1 MVTTYYIIIIAL
13 LLIGC
18 AILLTLLLSQRRRHD
33 EAVSNLQNTITA
45 ANDALSKSN
54 AEHSAQTQSLQQAI
68 EQERTARQAEQIAR
82 AKVEAELDAERRS
95 TAEKA
100 RSQEEFEKTLREQ
113 FRNLA
118 TDVLSE
124 QSRLFKEDNRESIDI
139 ILKPFKDNITDFR
152 TRVEAIYTQQT
163 EQGGALKKELQ
174 TLMDL
179 NQRITTE
186 TTNLTNALKGNSKV
200 QGDWGEMILESI
212 LDSSNLIQG
221 IHYDTQYNIKDEEGH
236 NLRPDVVLH
245 LPNKKKIIID
255 SKVSLTAY
263 VNYVSAN
270 DEAERKVAMAAHI
283 ASVRQHVKE
292 LGAKSY
298 QQLLQSPDFVIMFV
312 PNEPAFLDALKEDNT
327 IWSDAYEKKVIIS
340 SPTNLFA
347 LLKIVDDLWRREEQN
362 KNHKKILDESVR
374 LYEQLLTFSKHL
386 ESIGSNL
393 DKVKESYDNAYKSFH
408 TGNNNIVRVGE
419 RLRKLGLP
427 STKKLSDKLIELS
440 DEGAEDDATDNALQE
455 VNTPNKLVANE

>member
-1 MVTTYYIIIIAL
+1 MITTYYIIIAL
-13 LLIGC
+13 LALGC
-18 AILLTLLLSQRRRHD
+18 AVLLTLLLSQRRRHD
-33 EAVSNLQNTITA
+33 EAVSNLQNTISA
-45 ANDALSKSN
+45 ANEAIAKSQ
-54 AEHSAQTQSLQQAI
+54 AEHSSQLHSLQQAI
-68 EQERTARQAEQIAR
+68 EQERFICQKEQLAR

-95 TAEKA
+95 ATEKA

-124 QSRLFKEDNRESIDI
+124 QSRQFKEDNRESIDL

-152 TRVEAIYTQQT
+152 TRVETIFT
-163 EQGGALKKELQ
+163 EQTKESGSLKKELQ
-174 TLMDL
+174 ILMSL
-179 NQRITTE
+179 NQQITTE
-186 TTNLTNALKGNSKV
+186 TTNLTNALRGNSKV
-200 QGDWGEMILESI
+200 QGDWGEMILETI

-221 IHYDTQYNIKDEEGH
+221 IHYDTQYNIKDEEGK

-245 LPNKKKIIID
+245 LPNNKKIIID

-283 ASVRQHVKE
+283 VSVRQHVKE
-292 LGAKSY
+292 LGTKSY

-327 IWSDAYEKKVIIS
+327 IWSDAYDKKVIIS

-374 LYEQLLTFSKHL
+374 LYEQLLAFTVDL
-386 ESIGSNL
+386 EAVGTNIG
-393 DKVKESYDNAYKSFH
+393 KAKEAYDNAYKRLH

-427 STKKLSDKLIELS
+427 TTKKQSDKLIELS
-440 DEGAEDDATDNALQE
+440 EEGAEELSEDNVTPE
-455 VNTPNKLVANE
+455 VNQPKKLAANE

>member
-1 MVTTYYIIIIAL
+1 MITTYYIIIAL
-13 LLIGC
+13 LALGC
-18 AILLTLLLSQRRRHD
+18 AVLLTLLLSQRRRHD
-33 EAVSNLQNTITA
+33 EAVSNLQNTISA
-45 ANDALSKSN
+45 ANEAIAKSQ
-54 AEHSAQTQSLQQAI
+54 AEHSSQLHSLQQAI
-68 EQERTARQAEQIAR
+68 EQERSICQKEQLAR

-95 TAEKA
+95 ATEKA

-124 QSRLFKEDNRESIDI
+124 QSRQFKEDNRESIDL

-152 TRVEAIYTQQT
+152 TRVETIFT
-163 EQGGALKKELQ
+163 EQTKESGSLKKELQ
-174 TLMDL
+174 ILMSL
-179 NQRITTE
+179 NQQITTE
-186 TTNLTNALKGNSKV
+186 TTNLTNALRGNSKV
-200 QGDWGEMILESI
+200 QGDWGEMILETI

-221 IHYDTQYNIKDEEGH
+221 IHYDTQYNIKDEEGK

-245 LPNKKKIIID
+245 LPNNKKIIID

-292 LGAKSY
+292 LGTKSY

-327 IWSDAYEKKVIIS
+327 IWSDAYDKKVIIS

-374 LYEQLLTFSKHL
+374 LYEQLLAFTVDL
-386 ESIGSNL
+386 EAVGTNIG
-393 DKVKESYDNAYKSFH
+393 KAKEAYDSAYKRLH

-427 STKKLSDKLIELS
+427 TTKKQSDKLIELS
-440 DEGAEDDATDNALQE
+440 EEGAEDLSEDNVTPE
-455 VNTPNKLVANE
+455 VNQPKKLVANE

>member
-1 MVTTYYIIIIAL
+1 MITTYYIIIAL
-13 LLIGC
+13 LALGC
-18 AILLTLLLSQRRRHD
+18 AVLLTLLLSQRRRHD
-33 EAVSNLQNTITA
+33 EAVSNLQNTISA
-45 ANDALSKSN
+45 ANEAIAKSQ
-54 AEHSAQTQSLQQAI
+54 AEHSSQLHSLQQTI
-68 EQERTARQAEQIAR
+68 EQERSICQKEQLAR

-95 TAEKA
+95 ATEKA

-124 QSRLFKEDNRESIDI
+124 QSRQFKEDNRESIDL

-152 TRVEAIYTQQT
+152 TRVETIFT
-163 EQGGALKKELQ
+163 EQTKESGSLKKELQ
-174 TLMDL
+174 ILMSL
-179 NQRITTE
+179 NQQITTE
-186 TTNLTNALKGNSKV
+186 TTNLTNALRGNSKV
-200 QGDWGEMILESI
+200 QGDWGEMILETI

-221 IHYDTQYNIKDEEGH
+221 IHYDTQYNIKDEEGK

-245 LPNKKKIIID
+245 LPNNKKIIID

-292 LGAKSY
+292 LGTKSY

-327 IWSDAYEKKVIIS
+327 IWSDAYDKKVIIS

-374 LYEQLLTFSKHL
+374 LYEQLLAFTIDL
-386 ESIGSNL
+386 EAVGTNIG
-393 DKVKESYDNAYKSFH
+393 KAKEAYDSAYKRLH

-427 STKKLSDKLIELS
+427 TTKKQSDKLIELS
-440 DEGAEDDATDNALQE
+440 EEGAEELAEDNVTPE
-455 VNTPNKLVANE
+455 VNQPKKLAVNE